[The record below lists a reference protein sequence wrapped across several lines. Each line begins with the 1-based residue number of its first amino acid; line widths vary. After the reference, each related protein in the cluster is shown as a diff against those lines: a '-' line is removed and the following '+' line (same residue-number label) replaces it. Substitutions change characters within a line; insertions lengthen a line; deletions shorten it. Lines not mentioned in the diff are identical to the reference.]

1 MSAALGAALVSVKLA
16 CPWEQSQATYLALPV
31 SRGSCMR
38 CLPCGTGR
46 SRLVVACQV
55 TKVRTAGGKEAAE
68 WGKDR
73 VQRAQKRHAFRFLH
87 HLPPPP
93 RALNHHF
100 LTTSL
105 LTPPPPP
112 PPARSQEQRAPLPQQ
127 LAAGLLAV
135 TSAAA
140 LALTVAPMDAAAVS
154 GGGGPSE
161 GLAGA

>member
-1 MSAALGAALVSVKLA
+1 
-16 CPWEQSQATYLALPV
+16 
-31 SRGSCMR
+31 MR

-55 TKVRTAGGKEAAE
+55 TK
-68 WGKDR
+68 
-73 VQRAQKRHAFRFLH
+73 
-87 HLPPPP
+87 
-93 RALNHHF
+93 
-100 LTTSL
+100 
-105 LTPPPPP
+105 
-112 PPARSQEQRAPLPQQ
+112 EQRAPLPQQ

-161 GLAGA
+161 GLAGVAGTGGAV